1 MTTPYLAIT
10 DGTTTALMANGTA
23 AVNYH
28 LPPTGW
34 VPSVAGLRASTLGGR
49 GPYSEVVEEMTLDI
63 TGATAAACYTNLN
76 TLARLLDQAESWAKG
91 KNVSAVLIKYAPI
104 GSTVSSDS
112 TPLQAVIMGRAE
124 GDGTLGLGLS
134 PKWHQ
139 SGLTFVISGVR
150 VRFIRRGLW
159 LLSTTADSSSATNN
173 GSLAAIDFGSSLTT
187 PGPTKLLISDYANG
201 AGTDAGFLILTK
213 GSASKLAVVDPSG
226 GTASGWTS
234 VNESANYAQFTNV
247 LRYTPGATTESTSG
261 SVSITIASGNVNG
274 LVALFAPIRNN
285 SSSTSFLVRTKLN
298 GSDAWMTPYVYIA
311 PYSGAAAPTW
321 VFLGVVGVS
330 AVTSVKVMATAS
342 AASGTIDFGAIAAVD
357 VLYPHTYVLAYRPS
371 ASDASTKALT
381 IDHALLT
388 YPQTNLL
395 DTNFWVVTGDTCIH
409 TLDEDVDCVNLI
421 TKTSTND
428 WRQTTTAPA
437 VVANTFTLTRYTSY
451 LVPQ

>member
-1 MTTPYLAIT
+1 MATPYLAIT
-10 DGTTTALMANGTA
+10 DGTTTVTIASGTSSTS
-23 AVNYH
+23 YH
-28 LPPTGW
+28 LPPDGW
-34 VPSVAGLRASTLGGR
+34 VPNVAGLRDSVLAGR

-76 TLARLLDQAESWAKG
+76 TLARLLDQAQRWYMGE
-91 KNVSAVLIKYAPI
+91 NVSAVLIKYAPI
-104 GSTVSSDS
+104 NSTVSSDS
-112 TPLQAVIMGRAE
+112 TPLQAAILGRAD
-124 GDGTLGLGLS
+124 GDGTLGIGLS

-159 LLSTTADSSSATNN
+159 LLSTTADSSTATNN
-173 GSLAAIDFGSSLTT
+173 GTLAAIDFGAALTT
-187 PGPTKLLISDYANG
+187 AGPTKVVMSDYPSG
-201 AGTDAGFLILTK
+201 GGTDGGFLILTK
-213 GSASKLAVVDPSG
+213 GSASKLSVVDPSG

-261 SVSITIASGNVNG
+261 NITITIGSGNVNG
-274 LVALFAPIRNN
+274 LVAVFANIRNN
-285 SSSTSFLVRTKLN
+285 SNTTSFLVRARFNVSSAWVTPLN
-298 GSDAWMTPYVYIA
+298 YVA
-311 PYSGAAAPTW
+311 PYSGAVAPNW

-330 AVTSVKVMATAS
+330 AVTSVSLMATAS
-342 AASGTIDFGAIAAVD
+342 AASGTIDFGAVAAVD
-357 VLYPHTYVLAYRPS
+357 VLYPYTYVLAYRPS
-371 ASDASTKALT
+371 ASDASTKTLT

-409 TLDEDVDCVNLI
+409 TIDQNVDCANLI
-421 TKTSTND
+421 TKPSSND
-428 WRQTTTAPA
+428 WRQTTTVPA
-437 VVANTFTLTRYTSY
+437 VSTNTFTLTRYTGY